1 MTEQDSNPSGDL
13 ESENAALDNPEYG
26 DTVYQPQDDPGD
38 QQGESFP
45 DMEDSVGEA
54 PTEDLLPGYSPPERE
69 RATDKFGTTGEEERR
84 GESLDQRVAQELPDF
99 GDQQPDSDGLG
110 DSSDTDGELYDDQV
124 GDRRAGRLVAPDEG
138 AHTDTEKDVVAHD
151 VGMDDG
157 AQSAEE
163 AAMHIIDEDSRG

>member
-1 MTEQDSNPSGDL
+1 MTERDSNPSGDL
-13 ESENAALDNPEYG
+13 EFENPEFG

-45 DMEDSVGEA
+45 DMEDSLGEA
-54 PTEDLLPGYSPPERE
+54 PTEDLIAGYSPPERE

-84 GESLDQRVAQELPDF
+84 GETLDDRIAQELPDVDEQSD
-99 GDQQPDSDGLG
+99 GDGLG
-110 DSSDTDGELYDDQV
+110 DSYDTDGELYDDQV

-138 AHTDTEKDVVAHD
+138 AHTDIEKDVVAHD